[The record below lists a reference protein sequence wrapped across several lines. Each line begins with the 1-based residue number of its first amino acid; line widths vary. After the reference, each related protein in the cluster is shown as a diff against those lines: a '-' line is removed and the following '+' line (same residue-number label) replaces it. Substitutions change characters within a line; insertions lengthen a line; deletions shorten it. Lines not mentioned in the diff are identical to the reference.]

1 VHPEIVLPC
10 LDEAEALPYVLKR
23 MPDDWPVIVV
33 DNGSTDDTAAV
44 ARGHG
49 ARVVVEPRRGYGAA
63 VHAGLEAAS
72 GELVAFLDGDGS
84 LDADVLPGMAETVA
98 SGRADI
104 AVGRRVPDTVGV
116 WPWHARA
123 ANAVIAGM
131 LRTRGVRC
139 TTSPRS
145 GSHAGRRC
153 WTCGSR
159 TGRSATRWSCCCG
172 RAGRAGGST
181 RSRSPTPGVPAGG
194 PRSRLG
200 QGHRPG
206 RARHDPAAAMTGPV
220 TTVVLAKAPEPGR
233 VKTRLCPPATPELA
247 AAIASAALLDTL
259 DAAAGVA
266 GGHRRRADRGPGRRR
281 RRGRSGRRAGRARR
295 RRAARGGA
303 GRADRRRARRRRRAA
318 PGPPDPAGRDG
329 HPRRPTAELL
339 SHCAE
344 RLAEPGV
351 DAVLGPATDGGW
363 WVLGLRDPLAATALH
378 GVPMSTAETGDRT
391 LDALRAAG
399 LRVALAEPLTDV
411 DTAAEAVAV
420 AAQVPGSRFARAV
433 AELTLRCP
441 EVSV

>member
-1 VHPEIVLPC
+1 
-10 LDEAEALPYVLKR
+10 
-23 MPDDWPVIVV
+23 
-33 DNGSTDDTAAV
+33 
-44 ARGHG
+44 
-49 ARVVVEPRRGYGAA
+49 
-63 VHAGLEAAS
+63 
-72 GELVAFLDGDGS
+72 
-84 LDADVLPGMAETVA
+84 
-98 SGRADI
+98 
-104 AVGRRVPDTVGV
+104 
-116 WPWHARA
+116 
-123 ANAVIAGM
+123 
-131 LRTRGVRC
+131 
-139 TTSPRS
+139 
-145 GSHAGRRC
+145 
-153 WTCGSR
+153 
-159 TGRSATRWSCCCG
+159 
-172 RAGRAGGST
+172 
-181 RSRSPTPGVPAGG
+181 
-194 PRSRLG
+194 
-200 QGHRPG
+200 
-206 RARHDPAAAMTGPV
+206 MTGPV

-266 GGHRRRADRGPGRRR
+266 GDTVVALTGDRAAAVGAADLAAALDGLAVVTQRGEGLAARIAAAHADAAALHPGRPTLQV
-281 RRGRSGRRAGRARR
+281 GMDTPQA
-295 RRAARGGA
+295 
-303 GRADRRRARRRRRAA
+303 
-318 PGPPDPAGRDG
+318 
-329 HPRRPTAELL
+329 TAELL